1 MSLTHYNPWSIFDQ
15 LQNEM
20 SHSHALKSRADD
32 NGNVVTSDW
41 APAVDIKEED
51 NQFLLIADI
60 PGVDPK
66 EIDIHM
72 ENGLLT
78 IKGERNAELK
88 TEHEGFK
95 RIERKHGVFYRRFNM
110 PEGVNP
116 EAIEANS
123 DNGVLTVII
132 PKQEA
137 VKPRKISVN

>member
-1 MSLTHYNPWSIFDQ
+1 MSMTHYNPWSIFDQ

-20 SHSHALKSRADD
+20 GRTNALKDRAND

-41 APAVDIKEED
+41 APDVDIKEED

-66 EIDIHM
+66 DIDIHM

-78 IKGERNAELK
+78 IKGERNSELK
-88 TEHEGFK
+88 TEHEDFK
-95 RIERKHGVFYRRFNM
+95 RIERKYGVFYRRFNM

-116 EAIEANS
+116 DAIEAKSN
-123 DNGVLTVII
+123 NGVLTVSI

-137 VKPRKISVN
+137 IKPRKISVN